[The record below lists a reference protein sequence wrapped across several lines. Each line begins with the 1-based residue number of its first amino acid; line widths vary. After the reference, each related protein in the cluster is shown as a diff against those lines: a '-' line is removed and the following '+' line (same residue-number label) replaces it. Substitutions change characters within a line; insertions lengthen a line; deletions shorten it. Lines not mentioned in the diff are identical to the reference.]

1 METLELIIKQGVKSL
16 SELETE
22 IAISALKTYFSK
34 SLSQK
39 LNLIKVEAPLIVE
52 KGTGINDDLNGIEH
66 PVSVK
71 VKELLSV
78 PVEIVHSLA
87 KWKRA
92 KLGRL
97 QVKAGDGLYTD
108 MRALRP
114 DEEFSNIHSIY
125 VDQWDWEKVI
135 LEENRTLLY
144 LEKTVRDIYKSII
157 ETEQYITSLYP
168 VLKSYLPEE
177 IHFVHSEDLQKM
189 YPSLTPKERENEI
202 CKLKGAVFL
211 IGIGGELA
219 DGKKHDSRAP
229 DYDDWSSET
238 VSGKKGLNGDILI
251 WNKVLG
257 RAYEVSSMGIRVS
270 PESLI
275 RQLKLTDSEDRLKL
289 TWHQQL
295 INGNLPYTIGGGIG
309 QSRLAMLL
317 LQKKHIGEVQAS
329 IWPAELSNE
338 LKQQQIN
345 LL

>member
-1 METLELIIKQGVKSL
+1 MKTIELTEKQDIKVL
-16 SELETE
+16 SELQTE
-22 IAISALKTYFSK
+22 IAISSLKAYFSK
-34 SLSQK
+34 SLSER

-52 KGTGINDDLNGIEH
+52 KGTGINDDLNGIEN

-71 VKELLSV
+71 VKDLPKV

-97 QVKAGDGLYTD
+97 QVKAGEGLCTD

-114 DEEFSNIHSIY
+114 DEDFSNLHSIY

-135 LEENRTLLY
+135 LEENRTLVY
-144 LEKTVRDIYKSII
+144 LEKTVRDIYKSIVD
-157 ETEQYITSLYP
+157 TEKYITSLYP
-168 VLKSYLPEE
+168 VLKAYLPEE
-177 IHFVHSEDLQKM
+177 IHFVHTEDLQKM
-189 YPSLTPKERENEI
+189 YPDLSPKERENEI
-202 CKLKGAVFL
+202 CKIKGAVFL

-219 DGKKHDSRAP
+219 DGKKHDGRAP
-229 DYDDWSSET
+229 DYDDWSTET

-270 PESLI
+270 PESLK
-275 RQLKLTDSEDRLKL
+275 RQLKITDSEDRLKL
-289 TWHQQL
+289 NWHQQL
-295 INGNLPYTIGGGIG
+295 IQGELPFTIGGGLG

-317 LQKKHIGEVQAS
+317 LQKQHIGEVQAS
-329 IWPAELSNE
+329 IWPSDLVKE
-338 LKQQQIN
+338 LKQQHIN
-345 LL
+345 IL